1 MDTLAPQG
9 INASGYNA
17 SALPG
22 QIGSLDPTLV
32 PTPVPA
38 VTSTVNSST
47 LAPATPIPYT
57 TPATTP
63 AYPVGTLDTTIP
75 TPPAVPTPSE
85 TQANSLTDTLKA
97 LNASLVGKSADQ
109 TAANTAAGVD
119 TAQKTITDLSAQLS
133 GLQNEAKAIPLSL
146 QNDATGRGI
155 TAAGLAPIQ
164 SAQLRDNAVK
174 ALTVSTLLQAAQGNL
189 ANAQAQADKVITQK
203 YGPIQEQITAATANL
218 NLILNSPEYSLEEK
232 NRAQTQL
239 DAQNAKQVALDKA
252 KSDAAAVLT
261 TAQNAAANGTDA
273 ITLQKITAAKT
284 PAEALKIAGA
294 SGVTTAKNTQ
304 IVSIGGRQKLVDTK
318 TGNTIRDLGP
328 VTQTPT
334 SENTATLGSDL
345 AFALNYL
352 KNNPNTDPNTAK
364 QDFLVRHPTAS
375 AAWDSYFGVT
385 ANGDNYPKAPPPAKT
400 GLFGLGFFGL

>member
-1 MDTLAPQG
+1 MDTLAQQG
-9 INASGYNA
+9 INASGFNV

-22 QIGSLDPTLV
+22 QAGSLDPTLV

-38 VTSTVNSST
+38 VTTTINSST

-57 TPATTP
+57 TPATVPT
-63 AYPVGTLDTTIP
+63 YPVGTLDTTIP
-75 TPPAVPTPSE
+75 TAPAVPTPAE
-85 TQANSLTDTLKA
+85 TQVNNLTDMLKTLNTA
-97 LNASLVGKSADQ
+97 LLGKTADQ
-109 TAANTAAGVD
+109 TAAEAAAGVP
-119 TAQKTITDLSAQLS
+119 TAQKTITDLTAQLS

-189 ANAQAQADKVITQK
+189 ANAQSMADKVITQK

-218 NLILNSPEYSLEEK
+218 NLIINSPEYSLEEK
-232 NRAQTQL
+232 NRAQAQL
-239 DAQNAKQVALDKA
+239 DAQNAKQAALDKA

-261 TAQNAAANGTDA
+261 TAQNAAVNGAGA

-304 IVSIGGRQKLVDTK
+304 IVSIGGRQKLIDTK

-328 VTQTPT
+328 VTPL
-334 SENTATLGSDL
+334 TAVETTASIGTDL
-345 AFALNYL
+345 ADALAYL
-352 KNNPNTDPNTAK
+352 KANPATDPNAAK
-364 QDFLVRHPTAS
+364 QVFLAHHPTSGAS
-375 AAWDSYFGVT
+375 WDSYFGVT
-385 ANGDNYPKAPPPAKT
+385 ANGDNYPKPAAPAKT